1 MAKAIGSAAD
11 FYRVRIMRVDATE
24 AVDFEWRDDILY
36 RRPES
41 STIVEDEWFRVEA
54 VLLDDEDVTTEIATF
69 DDADA
74 AQTLLDECQEALA
87 DMTKSGFEER
97 YLGASVD

>member
-41 STIVEDEWFRVEA
+41 SAIVEDEWFRVEA
-54 VLLDDEDVTTEIATF
+54 VLLDDEDVTTEIATL
-69 DDADA
+69 DDVEA
-74 AQTLLDECQEALA
+74 AQTLFDECQEALT

-97 YLGASVD
+97 YFGAGAD